1 MALAPLPCSGISNLL
16 KDQAHQEKLQ
26 KGEQG
31 GAIFTT
37 TSLHDTTLV
46 YMGVRFTCPGCDS
59 EGQEHRLQWE
69 KRGKVSMPRLL
80 PATPGFWALTSP
92 EHLELSPE
100 E

>member
-1 MALAPLPCSGISNLL
+1 MALAPLPWSGISNLL
-16 KDQAHQEKLQ
+16 KDQTHWEKLQ

-69 KRGKVSMPRLL
+69 KRGKSACPSCCPPTAGTLGPDVS
-80 PATPGFWALTSP
+80 
-92 EHLELSPE
+92 
-100 E
+100 